1 MRAIHAARLAA
12 LRVVITLTAT
22 GCASAPLHRDDMR
35 ASLAPPV
42 ACQDQAART
51 TGGEMLLA
59 AVQNGIPAT
68 VYLILRGAGEGAFW
82 GAITGGNAG
91 HGAWI
96 GAAVGAGLGL
106 GIGAIEGTARGFEI
120 RRRYAD
126 AIALCRTVPPDEY
139 IEQPRAEADS
149 SRASESPPP
158 PGAR

>member
-1 MRAIHAARLAA
+1 MRAVDAGVAVRLAIA
-12 LRVVITLTAT
+12 LTAT
-22 GCASAPLHRDDMR
+22 GCASASPHRDYIR
-35 ASLAPPV
+35 SPAPMM
-42 ACQDQAART
+42 ACQDEAARNI
-51 TGGEMLLA
+51 GGEMLLA

-126 AIALCRTVPPDEY
+126 ALAFCGTITPDEY

-149 SRASESPPP
+149 SRADSEAPPP